1 MGMNALALLGEVLPR
16 AETGKEAAGDAALLA
31 RVFCALSGPGLQYV
45 EADNLAG
52 TVHLAEGSRDELGLG
67 EAQRALCSHVSRRA
81 AALCS
86 EKFLLDLNKEL
97 LKAGRADACKQLWMQ
112 GASKVFEKGYGEL
125 LDWYALNLGP
135 SDPEAISKYAAEQAC
150 MSNAGMLETPAV
162 SALMERQAAHA
173 AREWEAGKAGCSQAP
188 TEMMGRGIACRS
200 GPNLR
205 AAIESGMSA
214 LSDPGAKL
222 EYAYKAWNS
231 CVAYKSRQAS
241 QSQGQSGAPKAR
253 GRRPDAPPPEPLS
266 EQEGQSAGAWAK
278 SWQKALVP
286 LANALLDSKDAA
298 EASAGF
304 GFMARCLHRAPYLA
318 REIWEARGGRPLEI
332 YPGVST
338 SGRFMCSRGVSRA
351 GQMAS
356 LEWPESAGPAQLGL
370 FDLALL
376 TGMPVETLE
385 KLGALCGQKPDAG
398 FYDALRGKLN
408 FYGTALS
415 REPGWLWLQTA
426 SQAGF
431 GIKKDAAL
439 RI

>member
-1 MGMNALALLGEVLPR
+1 MGINALALLGEILPR
-16 AETGKEAAGDAALLA
+16 AEAGKEAKGDAALLA
-31 RVFCALSGPGLQYV
+31 KVFCSLTGPGLLYV
-45 EADNLAG
+45 VADNLAG
-52 TVHLAEGSRDELGLG
+52 SAPGSEGDRDELGLG
-67 EAQRALCSHVSRRA
+67 EAQRSLYSHVSRRA
-81 AALCS
+81 AVLCS
-86 EKFLLDLNKEL
+86 ENFLLELNGEL
-97 LKAGRADACKQLWMQ
+97 QKAGRADACKQLWMQ

-200 GPNLR
+200 GPKLR

-222 EYAYKAWNS
+222 EYAYRAWCS
-231 CVAYKSRQAS
+231 CVAYKAKQLS
-241 QSQGQSGAPKAR
+241 QSRAQSQAPKPGAR
-253 GRRPDAPPPEPLS
+253 RASAPEPEPLG
-266 EQEGQSAGAWAK
+266 EQEGQSAGAWAR

-286 LANALLDSKDAA
+286 LANALLDSKVPA

-304 GFMARCLHRAPYLA
+304 GFLARCLHKAPGLA
-318 REIWEARGGRPLEI
+318 KAIWDDRQGRPLEI
-332 YPGVST
+332 FPGVST
-338 SGRFMCSRGVSRA
+338 AGRFAGSRGVPGA
-351 GQMAS
+351 GSMVA
-356 LEWPESAGPAQLGL
+356 LEWPESAGSAQLGL
-370 FDLALL
+370 FDLGLL
-376 TGMPVETLE
+376 TGMPKEPLE
-385 KLGALCGQKPDAG
+385 KLGEMCARKPDAG
-398 FYDALRGKLN
+398 FYEALRGKLN
-408 FYGTALS
+408 FYGTLLA

-431 GIKKDAAL
+431 GIRKDAAP